1 MGIFSKIADI
11 INSNLN
17 HILDKAQDPIKMANL
32 MINEM
37 EDTLVELKSN
47 MARVMAEQKTLKRN
61 MDRIQDDLNFYSN
74 KAELA
79 VTEGKE
85 ELARKVIEQSI
96 AEEKKMELLKK
107 RNGELEDELN
117 SYREDLNQLEEKI
130 HEARDRLQSLKSR
143 ADSAKSKKKVG
154 DHLEKARKQ
163 MDMSRFDILENQID
177 RLESEGQ
184 IEMKQHKNL
193 KQEIA
198 ELEHKKEVD
207 ARLAALKQK

>member
-1 MGIFSKIADI
+1 
-11 INSNLN
+11 
-17 HILDKAQDPIKMANL
+17 MA
-32 MINEM
+32 
-37 EDTLVELKSN
+37 VS
-47 MARVMAEQKTLKRN
+47 
-61 MDRIQDDLNFYSN
+61 
-74 KAELA
+74 
-79 VTEGKE
+79 EGQE

-96 AEEKKMELLKK
+96 AEEKKIELLKK
-107 RNGELEDELN
+107 RNGELEDELQ
-117 SYREDLNQLEEKI
+117 SYREDLLHLEEKI

-163 MDMSRFDILENQID
+163 MDLSRFDVLENQID

-184 IEMKQHKNL
+184 IEMKQQKNL

-198 ELEHKKEVD
+198 EMEHRKEVD